1 MKFRDAMAREM
12 DESPDCVMTKTT
24 VKIILDKYSNKGN
37 SLARQ
42 IGHKSLLPLQK
53 ITAFL

>member
-1 MKFRDAMAREM
+1 LKFRDAMAREM